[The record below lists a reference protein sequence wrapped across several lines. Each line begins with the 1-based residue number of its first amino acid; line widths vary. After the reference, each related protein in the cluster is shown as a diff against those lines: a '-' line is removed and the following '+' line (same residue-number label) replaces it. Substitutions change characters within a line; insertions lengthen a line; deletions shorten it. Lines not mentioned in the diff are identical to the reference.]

1 MNTRA
6 PERPQGPSHVDERKL
21 TGRTSA
27 IRRADVE
34 KRIQAHQM
42 NGQGWVRMSCAA
54 VCAHE
59 RLAIV
64 AATETKVQIC
74 SGTTRQSCS
83 DEKTKG
89 AERPVKYHDSIRLCS
104 ISFRQLKGA
113 CARRRAR
120 TFVRTFERE
129 SERAERQ
136 TSGERKTRANKM
148 SR

>member
-1 MNTRA
+1 MKTRA

-21 TGRTSA
+21 PGRTSA
-27 IRRADVE
+27 IRRADQE
-34 KRIQAHQM
+34 KGIHAHQM
-42 NGQGWVRMSCAA
+42 NGQGWVRMSCTA

-64 AATETKVQIC
+64 AATETKVQIR

-89 AERPVKYHDSIRLCS
+89 AERPVKCHDSIRLCS

-113 CARRRAR
+113 CVRRPAR
-120 TFVRTFERE
+120 TFVRVC
-129 SERAERQ
+129 ERAREQ
-136 TSGERKTRANKM
+136 KDKHQV
-148 SR
+148 SRRHVPIK